1 MSHFSALWLRSSVY
15 VGFPPGPMVKKSTSA
30 NVGNAGLILGGGKTP
45 WRRKWQPTPVFLTGK
60 FHGQR
65 SLVGYS
71 PRGRKESDMAEWVN
85 TCGESR
91 FLWGWHILG
100 TAGGP
105 AYQSRVSERENEE
118 VWGATEER
126 GCSEGD
132 GELWKLRVTLQGGG
146 TRLGLGYN
154 RISPATMFT
163 NRHTKSQAAIII
175 WTANSH
181 ALDQVMA
188 TAGVRGDQM

>member
-1 MSHFSALWLRSSVY
+1 MQVWSLGAGR
-15 VGFPPGPMVKKSTSA
+15 PPGG
-30 NVGNAGLILGGGKTP
+30 GNGNPLQYSWLESSMDRGAWWAT
-45 WRRKWQPTPVFLTGK
+45 V
-60 FHGQR
+60 HG
-65 SLVGYS
+65 VA
-71 PRGRKESDMAEWVN
+71 ESDMAEWVN